1 MEDFNKFKEE
11 KLRKIFDL
19 SSRWNDKFLFDMKEI
34 WRGRI
39 LFIQNIT
46 TLIIG
51 LFAAGLFTDSLKG
64 LYGIIGFIFAFV
76 TIIFIVLYLRES
88 LDGNEES
95 ELKLFAYQE
104 KLYNK
109 MDNILHI
116 SENKEHYNS
125 LIAGLEKDIEDDG
138 NNKKPLLDCSGE
150 FINFLFI
157 STLTFL
163 ALSFFEIEFKYCYLV
178 GVILVSLLISFLKF
192 FHFIIL
198 PFRYVLTK
206 VKRFNSHK

>member
-1 MEDFNKFKEE
+1 M
-11 KLRKIFDL
+11 
-19 SSRWNDKFLFDMKEI
+19 
-34 WRGRI
+34 
-39 LFIQNIT
+39 
-46 TLIIG
+46 
-51 LFAAGLFTDSLKG
+51 FTDSLKG
-64 LYGIIGFIFAFV
+64 LYGIIGFIFAFI

-88 LDGNEES
+88 LDGDEEG

-109 MDNILHI
+109 MNNILHI
-116 SENKEHYNS
+116 SENKDQYDILTAS
-125 LIAGLEKDIEDDG
+125 LKKEIGDDG

-163 ALSFFEIEFKYCYLV
+163 ALSFFEVEFKYYYLV

-206 VKRFNSHK
+206 VKRFNSRN